1 MFTLITDTKSSKG
14 RDKEAEFVPTF
25 VPNRDTLSAANV
37 GQAFGEVTARIDPA
51 SAQKPFLLWAQLERG
66 VPVGS

>member
-51 SAQKPFLLWAQLERG
+51 SAQEPFLLWAQLERG